1 MKSKSGQYGVKI
13 WVCADTE
20 DSFVLELQAYIGITN
35 GKRDVNQENR
45 VVMVIVETCFVS

>member
-20 DSFVLELQAYIGITN
+20 NSFVLELQAYIGITD
-35 GKRDVNQENR
+35 GKREVSQEIR
-45 VVMVIVETCFVS
+45 VVMIIVENSFVS